1 MRTRTFFIASVIVA
15 AAAILSVEPAK
26 TQGAVVIH
34 SMGCNLL
41 DGDGA
46 IVGADSGRAVV
57 TPSGNGTLVCKVKGV
72 ANSTG
77 SAVRYDF
84 ASTGILCGTPA
95 GVTDD
100 WHETV
105 SASGNATLVCS
116 VK

>member
-1 MRTRTFFIASVIVA
+1 MRKRMIFIAGVIVA
-15 AAAILSVEPAK
+15 AAAMLYVEPAK
-26 TQGAVVIH
+26 TQGAVVID
-34 SMGCNLL
+34 SIGCSLF

-77 SAVRYDF
+77 SAVHYDF
-84 ASTGILCGTPA
+84 ASTGIVCGTPA
-95 GVTDD
+95 GITEN

-105 SASGNATLVCS
+105 SASGNATIVCS

>member
-1 MRTRTFFIASVIVA
+1 MKKTYFVIAAVVFVA
-15 AAAILSVEPAK
+15 AGLFAVPAR
-26 TQGAVVIH
+26 TQGAIVIH
-34 SMGCNLL
+34 DMGCSLL
-41 DGDGA
+41 DGDGGGVA
-46 IVGADSGRAVV
+46 ADSAHAVV

-77 SAVRYDF
+77 AAVRYDF
-84 ASTGILCGTPA
+84 ASTGLTCGTPA
-95 GVTDD
+95 GSTQD